1 MKVFYALVFPKFCQ
15 YWIAEVVV
23 IAVVVVIVVVVVV
36 KSWLGLVNTNWETVG
51 ARVGKYNLGTSAD
64 KCKVLARVGKQK
76 LGVRTGKYKSGASA
90 GIYKLGV
97 RAGAKQKAGV
107 REIQRPN
114 FINPLVPGVHWLNK
128 SYFIVLFIVTR
139 KFGRTKKHSI
149 FYDSNCCMRYLKKE
163 I

>member
-15 YWIAEVVV
+15 CWIAEVVV

-36 KSWLGLVNTNWETVG
+36 KSWLGLVNTNWGTVG
-51 ARVGKYNLGTSAD
+51 ARVGKYNLGTSAG

-76 LGVRTGKYKSGASA
+76 LGARTGKYKSGASA

-97 RAGAKQKAGV
+97 MAGAKQKAGA
-107 REIQRPN
+107 REIQRPK
-114 FINPLVPGVHWLNK
+114 FVNPLVPSVHWLNK
-128 SYFIVLFIVTR
+128 SYFIALFIVTR

-149 FYDSNCCMRYLKKE
+149 FYGSNCCMRYLKRK